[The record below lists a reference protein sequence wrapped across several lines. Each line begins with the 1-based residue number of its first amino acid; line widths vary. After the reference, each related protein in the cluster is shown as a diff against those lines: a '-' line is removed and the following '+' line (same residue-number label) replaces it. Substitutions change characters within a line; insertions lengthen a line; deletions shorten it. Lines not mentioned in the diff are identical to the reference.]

1 MKKLRVYFL
10 TMFSF
15 FFCFASAQT
24 FEEYQKKEQANMNKF
39 ANEQKEGLNRL
50 QKEYADYVS
59 KRDKEW
65 TEYLRKEWDNFAVFS
80 GKKVIQKPKP
90 QTVPTCTVAP
100 KPNNTAAEAPAIK
113 PIGAAVTIT
122 EPPVP
127 QSVDPIRKPA
137 EAITNAR
144 MTILKFYG
152 RSFSIPYDAALAQ
165 CNLSAVTQEAIAS
178 FWEKASATNYTPAVE
193 KLLQAKADL
202 NINDYGYFL
211 LVQQFAQSVYPGNVN
226 TARLITWFMLVRSGY
241 GVRVAFQNSEIA
253 LLIPSLQQIYL
264 VNYLTL
270 NGINYYIFPKLQGT
284 NYATY
289 DKDFNAAGRKM
300 DFNIS
305 SPVNFGGRKTEKI
318 LSFEFDGKP
327 YNVNMVYD
335 PDLIDFYKDYPLVDI
350 NVYLNAAVSV
360 QAKESLAAALKQLTA
375 EMDELKAVNFL
386 LHFVQTAFA
395 YKTDPEQFG
404 REKPF
409 FAEEVFYYPFC
420 DCEDRAV
427 LFSYLVR
434 EILGLQVVGLEY
446 PEHMASAVEFTSA
459 QTGDYLVYKNNRYVV
474 SDPTYIN
481 APAGMAMPQ
490 YKSVS
495 PKVYEINNNTAEDI
509 NLEKQWQLAENVGLY
524 KGSSRKNS
532 KLLDDGNTVL
542 VGYFSKPVQLGS
554 LSLSGTA
561 NTNNCFVI
569 KMNKSGQPVWAK
581 AISASGNAVGM
592 SVETTPSGNVLVA
605 GVFTGAIQF
614 AGKNISAPDG
624 TADLFMACYSPTG
637 NLMWLNRGGL
647 ETLPKSASTAF
658 SVTFDVN
665 GQKNETKHAD
675 EQIEEQM
682 QGLFVDNK
690 GSIIYSGMTNNALA
704 LAGNDKP
711 VAFAAG
717 ASVDVTDLLRI
728 EGDKFI
734 AQQADRAISGLF
746 AAIRIVKFMGLSLTG
761 LQTQQ
766 ALDKNNPGFK
776 KSCPNIYKNLGMIN
790 FVQNSK
796 GIITIQTVNG
806 KDISFDKVKITNNS
820 RIAIAELPG
829 NDLRIDVLS
838 GIKVGKMVVWYNL
851 NFIKM
856 LMKNGNLM
864 FDYATDHSQAT
875 VNVGKDILN

>member
-10 TMFSF
+10 TIFSF
-15 FFCFASAQT
+15 LFCFVSAQT
-24 FEEYQKKEQANMNKF
+24 FEEYQKREQANLNKYS
-39 ANEQKEGLNRL
+39 NDQKEGLSRL

-59 KRDKEW
+59 KRDKEF
-65 TEYLRKEWDNFAVFS
+65 TEYLRKEWDNYAVLS
-80 GKKVIQKPKP
+80 GKKVSQKPKP
-90 QTVPTCTVAP
+90 QTIPTCTVVS
-100 KPNNTAAEAPAIK
+100 KPDVVPPATPAIK
-113 PIGAAVTIT
+113 PASVAVTVP
-122 EPPVP
+122 EPPIP
-127 QSVDPIRKPA
+127 QLVDPIRKPA
-137 EAITNAR
+137 EELVNGRSA
-144 MTILKFYG
+144 ILKFYG

-165 CNLSAVTQEAIAS
+165 CNLSTITQEAIAL

-193 KLLQAKADL
+193 RLLQAKADL
-202 NINDYGYFL
+202 NINDYGYFM
-211 LVQQFAQSVYPGNVN
+211 LVQKFAQSLNSSNVN
-226 TARLITWFMLVRSGY
+226 TTRLLTWFILVRSGY
-241 GVRVAFQNSEIA
+241 GVRVAFQDSEIA

-264 VNYLTL
+264 INYLTL
-270 NGINYYIFPKLQGT
+270 NGVNYYIFPKLQGT

-289 DKDFNAAGRKM
+289 DKDFNAAGRAM

-305 SPVNFGGRKTEKI
+305 SPVNFGGRKTDKT
-318 LSFEFDGKP
+318 LSFEFEGKP
-327 YNVNMVYD
+327 YNVNMAYD
-335 PDLIDFYKDYPLVDI
+335 PDLIEFYKDYPLVDI
-350 NVYLNAAVSV
+350 NVYFNAAVSV
-360 QAKESLAAALKQLTA
+360 QAKESLAAALKPLTA
-375 EMDELKAVNFL
+375 GMDELKAVNFI

-434 EILGLQVVGLEY
+434 EILGLEVVGLEY
-446 PEHMASAVEFTSA
+446 PEHMASAVKFTSE
-459 QTGDYLVYKNNRYVV
+459 QVGDYLVYKNNRYVV

-481 APAGMAMPQ
+481 APTGMAMAQ
-490 YKSVS
+490 FKSVS
-495 PKVYEINNNTAEDI
+495 PIVHEINNNTAEDI
-509 NLEKQWQLAENVGLY
+509 NLEKQWQLAENAGLY
-524 KGSSRKNS
+524 KGSSRKNC

-542 VGYFSKPVQLGS
+542 VGYFSKPVKLGS
-554 LSLSGTA
+554 QSLSGTT
-561 NTNNCFVI
+561 NTNNCFVA
-569 KMNKSGQPVWAK
+569 KMNISGQPVWAK
-581 AISASGNAVGM
+581 PISASGNAVGM
-592 SVETTPSGNVLVA
+592 SVETTSTGDVLVA
-605 GVFTGAIQF
+605 GVFTGTIQF
-614 AGKNISAPDG
+614 AGKSIAAPEG
-624 TADLFMACYSPTG
+624 TADLFIACFSQTG

-647 ETLPKSASTAF
+647 EALPKSASTAF
-658 SVTFDVN
+658 SVSFDAN
-665 GQKNETKHAD
+665 GQKSETKHAD

-690 GSIIYSGMTNNALA
+690 GGIIYSGMTNNALA

-761 LQTQQ
+761 AQTQQ
-766 ALDKNNPGFK
+766 ALDKNNPNFK
-776 KSCPNIYKNLGMIN
+776 KACPNIYKNLGMIN

-796 GIITIQTVNG
+796 GVITIQTKDG

-820 RIAIAELPG
+820 KISIAELPG
-829 NDLRIDVLS
+829 NDMRIDVLS